1 MSTPFERPDD
11 HTKLSFRMD
20 RVQLEQVVIASS
32 WDDPINAQDLLNFPE
47 DAWLR
52 VSHRKII
59 GVIREMLAAGEE
71 LLEVLIEFRLRK
83 LDPDAV
89 TDFHAIRAYYQQEV
103 LSISG
108 AARKQLL
115 EEFREEL
122 SWQAAYYLTSGGTQ
136 RIRQQPLSEWIH
148 TQQAGLLKLAAG
160 EQGAEKPTF
169 DIVLRNRIAEHRKGV
184 ANVNRIDTTI
194 TELDEG
200 LRGLLPGQMV
210 LLVGPP
216 GMGKTTLAMQLAV
229 NLSIQGHKT
238 LFNQL
243 EMSEEE
249 MADRAMAMAVKKPNP
264 ETYTEE
270 DLAKAEQ
277 GAALLKNMTLIDE
290 GCDLAEWERRTRLW
304 LYRNPDAKC
313 VITDYAGLLQDHSA
327 KSDPTRAAN
336 AVSEASKRIA
346 KAHGIVHILL
356 QQPSKKYDEDKKPS
370 VSHIRDS
377 GKFRQDAH
385 KILFLHHPHYWNSDY
400 PEDYL
405 QLHILKNRGGKL
417 GQIAHLEW
425 KPGWYIMRQWK
436 YEVPH
441 LGLKRKPA
449 ALPDPAKT
457 VRDTQETEM
466 EEMDLPI

>member
-1 MSTPFERPDD
+1 MESIHENR
-11 HTKLSFRMD
+11 LSFGLD
-20 RVQLEQVVIASS
+20 RVQMEKVVIASS
-32 WDDPINAQDLLNFPE
+32 WSDPISAQDLFHFPE
-47 DAWLR
+47 DAWIR
-52 VSHRKII
+52 VSHRKIVD
-59 GVIREMLAAGEE
+59 VIREMVAAGED
-71 LLEVLIEFRLRK
+71 LLDVLIELRLRK
-83 LDPDAV
+83 VDPDIVA
-89 TDFHAIRAYYQQEV
+89 DFHAIRAYYQQDV

-122 SWQAAYYLTSGGTQ
+122 AWQNAYYLTSGAQ
-136 RIRQQPLSEWIH
+136 QKIRQEPFSTWLHNLQ
-148 TQQAGLLKLAAG
+148 TGMLKLASG
-160 EQGAEKPTF
+160 EQEQKRPTF
-169 DIVLRNRIAEHRKGV
+169 DVVMRNRIAEHRKGV

-194 TELDEG
+194 PELDES
-200 LRGLLPGQMV
+200 LRGMLPGQMV
-210 LLVGPP
+210 MLIGPP

-270 DLAKAEQ
+270 DYAKAEQ
-277 GAALLKNMTLIDE
+277 SASLLKNMTLIDE

-313 VITDYAGLLQDHSA
+313 VITDYAGLLQDHGA
-327 KSDPTRAAN
+327 KVDPTRAAN

-436 YEVPH
+436 YEVPN
-441 LGLKRKPA
+441 LGLKRKRLA
-449 ALPDPAKT
+449 APDPAQA
-457 VRDTQETEM
+457 VRERQDDNM
-466 EEMDLPI
+466 EDLELPL